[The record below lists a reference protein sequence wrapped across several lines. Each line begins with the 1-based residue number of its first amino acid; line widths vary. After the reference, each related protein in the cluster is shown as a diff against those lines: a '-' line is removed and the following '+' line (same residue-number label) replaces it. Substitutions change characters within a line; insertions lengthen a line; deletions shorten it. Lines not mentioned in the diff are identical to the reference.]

1 MRPRHLLVLLAVAA
15 IPVGL
20 AVALTAGD
28 SGSSVNSSTGV
39 QVSLHLEGGASVGG
53 VRACGVVHHYKA
65 YGSGSTI
72 TFRGLVSPPRT
83 ADVKVKVKLKV
94 CTAGIFQPSG
104 DVITAVHRK
113 GAYRGSFPAPTAG
126 NYFARAEVTHAG
138 VRLARSEKRYFEV
151 R

>member
-1 MRPRHLLVLLAVAA
+1 
-15 IPVGL
+15 
-20 AVALTAGD
+20 
-28 SGSSVNSSTGV
+28 
-39 QVSLHLEGGASVGG
+39 VSG

-65 YGSGSTI
+65 YGSGGTI
-72 TFRGLVSPPRT
+72 TFRGLVSPGGT

-104 DVITAVHRK
+104 DVITAVHK

-126 NYFARAEVTHAG
+126 NYFARAEVTRAG